1 MVRVKFKY
9 NLILKKGAQVRVVVA
24 SVVCLVLL
32 AAVCDGASIT
42 SMCIRNCGQCKEMY
56 GDYFHGQACAESC
69 IMTQGMS
76 IPDCNNPSTFNR
88 FLKRFI

>member
-1 MVRVKFKY
+1 MT
-9 NLILKKGAQVRVVVA
+9 VVV
-24 SVVCLVLL
+24 LMTL
-32 AAVCDGASIT
+32 ATLSDAATFT

-69 IMTQGMS
+69 IMTQGIS
-76 IPDCNNPSTFNR
+76 IPDCNNPATFNR

>member
-1 MVRVKFKY
+1 MSFKV
-9 NLILKKGAQVRVVVA
+9 QVRVLVL
-24 SVVCLVLL
+24 SVVCLVVL
-32 AAVCDGASIT
+32 ASLTQAASIT

-69 IMTQGMS
+69 IMTQGVS
-76 IPDCNNPSTFNR
+76 IPDCNNPATFNR

>member
-1 MVRVKFKY
+1 MSFKPDM
-9 NLILKKGAQVRVVVA
+9 RVVVL
-24 SVVCLVLL
+24 SVMFLMALVTLSQ
-32 AAVCDGASIT
+32 AASIT

-69 IMTQGMS
+69 IMTQGVS
-76 IPDCNNPSTFNR
+76 IPDCNNPATFNR

>member
-1 MVRVKFKY
+1 MSFK
-9 NLILKKGAQVRVVVA
+9 RDA
-24 SVVCLVLL
+24 SVVLVSLVCLL
-32 AAVCDGASIT
+32 ALVSLVQAASIT

-69 IMTQGMS
+69 IMTQGVS
-76 IPDCNNPSTFNR
+76 IPDCNNPATFNR